1 LKDISLRWR
10 SVPYRLLRRFPLPLG
25 LHWRAARVIN
35 DRFLLGVMGVI
46 RDDVD
51 RILLFH
57 HTYRPQ
63 PWGLPGG
70 WMQRGES
77 PLATLE
83 REVYEESSLV
93 VRADRLLMI
102 GVVTD
107 RPMMEFVVAGT
118 AISGEFRPCAEV
130 SAARWCPLDA
140 IPGESRGRA
149 LSVLA
154 RALQVPPGEVGQYTL
169 AWAEERWGGQQREKR

>member
-1 LKDISLRWR
+1 MSFSWR

-46 RDDVD
+46 RDDAG
-51 RILLFH
+51 RILLFQ
-57 HTYRPQ
+57 HTYRRH

-70 WMQRGES
+70 WMGRGES
-77 PLATLE
+77 PLAALE
-83 REVYEESSLV
+83 REVREESSLV
-93 VRADRLLMI
+93 LRADRLLMI

-107 RPMMEFVVAGT
+107 RPMMEFVVAAT
-118 AISGEFRPCAEV
+118 VMSGEFRPCAEV
-130 SAARWCPLDA
+130 SAARWCPLDE
-140 IPGESRGRA
+140 IPGETRGRS
-149 LSVLA
+149 LSVLE

-169 AWAEERWGGQQREKR
+169 VWAEERWGGNREKTAKR